1 MRSGKKRPGW
11 RSGDQGGPPIA
22 TRRLLTKTAPFT
34 CRTEPS
40 VSGCLPIIQEKKRWR
55 LAPDA
60 KIETPPVRFML
71 AETAAAVLAARLR
84 RDPGW
89 HAKGSCAVMQEV
101 AAGVDFSPAEGA
113 CMMTLRCTRKLLA
126 KLGIDRA
133 GEPGPATARL
143 GDWYGT
149 FLHTRPAH
157 LVVLTSEASLLT
169 LVLEGRELDTLVPRF
184 LRRLVEMLAEIG
196 VPQEAIDAE
205 LARMSPMA
213 FGPTISRRTLGV
225 LNQACA
231 DLRVMLPLEP
241 DFTIYDWSWRL
252 SRTPWSPI
260 RFERQEDIVRRL
272 LGAPP
277 RLRLVGPPRS
287 PLN

>member
-1 MRSGKKRPGW
+1 
-11 RSGDQGGPPIA
+11 
-22 TRRLLTKTAPFT
+22 
-34 CRTEPS
+34 
-40 VSGCLPIIQEKKRWR
+40 
-55 LAPDA
+55 
-60 KIETPPVRFML
+60 
-71 AETAAAVLAARLR
+71 
-84 RDPGW
+84 
-89 HAKGSCAVMQEV
+89 
-101 AAGVDFSPAEGA
+101 
-113 CMMTLRCTRKLLA
+113 MMTLRCTRKLLA

-157 LVVLTSEASLLT
+157 LVVLVSETSLLT

-205 LARMSPMA
+205 LARMSPTA

-231 DLRVMLPLEP
+231 DLRVTLPLEP
-241 DFTIYDWSWRL
+241 DFTIYDWSRWL

-287 PLN
+287 PLD